1 MPDGLLDSAP
11 DLSVSAGSPAY
22 AQIEQWL
29 TSLIGSGVLLP
40 GDKLPKEKDFAAE
53 LGVSRMTLRQALS
66 ALEARGVVER
76 IPGRRGGTFITEPKI
91 DVDITGLAG
100 FTEQLRR
107 GHRRAGARVVSA
119 TIVKAP
125 RSVALALEIGSD
137 AEVYEVVRVR
147 SANREPLA
155 LERSYLP
162 VSLLPGLL
170 EHGLTG
176 SLYAVLARSY
186 DLAPTTAT
194 EVLAPKVADAS
205 EARLLKVE
213 PGSALMQIERTA
225 SSAAGLPIEY
235 AIDLFRPDRVR
246 ISVRTRTTPVE
257 DMKS

>member
-1 MPDGLLDSAP
+1 MADRLLDSVP
-11 DLSVSAGSPAY
+11 DLSTSAGLPVH

-29 TSLIGSGVLLP
+29 TDLIRTESLLP

-53 LGVSRMTLRQALS
+53 LGVSRMTLRQALAS
-66 ALEARGVVER
+66 LEARGVVKR

-119 TIVKAP
+119 AVVTAARP
-125 RSVALALEIGSD
+125 VAHALEISSD
-137 AEVYEVVRVR
+137 AEVYEIVRVR

-162 VSLLPGLL
+162 AALLPGLL

-176 SLYAVLARSY
+176 SLYALLGREY
-186 DLAPTTAT
+186 DLAPSSAT
-194 EVLAPKVADAS
+194 EVLAPKVADDS
-205 EARLLKVE
+205 EARLLKVDA
-213 PGSALMQIERTA
+213 GSALLLIERTA

-235 AIDLFRPDRVR
+235 ARDLFRPDRVR
-246 ISVRTRTTPVE
+246 ISVRTSAVQ
-257 DMKS
+257 